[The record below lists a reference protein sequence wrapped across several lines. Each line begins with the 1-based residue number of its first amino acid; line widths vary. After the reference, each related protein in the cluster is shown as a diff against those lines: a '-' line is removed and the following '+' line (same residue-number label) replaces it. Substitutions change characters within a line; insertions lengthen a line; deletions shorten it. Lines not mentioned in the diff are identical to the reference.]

1 MVNIILISHGEFCE
15 GLLKSLIMVT
25 GDDYG
30 IKTLALYPGMTAD
43 KYREK
48 LDQII
53 LENENSEGTLILADI
68 VFGTPFQSAAYM
80 SKTHKIGL
88 VSGMNMPMLVAVA
101 SERTESST
109 LKDLIEI
116 ATNPDY
122 HGIQG
127 TLFEK
132 GETKRRGKLS
142 INKD

>member
-43 KYREK
+43 TYREK

-68 VFGTPFQSAAYM
+68 VLEHHFRDRKSTRLNSSHTLASRMPSSA
-80 SKTHKIGL
+80 
-88 VSGMNMPMLVAVA
+88 
-101 SERTESST
+101 
-109 LKDLIEI
+109 
-116 ATNPDY
+116 
-122 HGIQG
+122 
-127 TLFEK
+127 
-132 GETKRRGKLS
+132 
-142 INKD
+142 

>member
-43 KYREK
+43 TYREK

-68 VFGTPFQSAAYM
+68 VFGTPFQSA
-80 SKTHKIGL
+80 
-88 VSGMNMPMLVAVA
+88 
-101 SERTESST
+101 
-109 LKDLIEI
+109 
-116 ATNPDY
+116 TNPDY

>member
-30 IKTLALYPGMTAD
+30 IKTLALYPGMTA
-43 KYREK
+43 
-48 LDQII
+48 
-53 LENENSEGTLILADI
+53 EGTLILADI

>member
-43 KYREK
+43 TYREK

-80 SKTHKIGL
+80 SKTH
-88 VSGMNMPMLVAVA
+88 
-101 SERTESST
+101 RTESST

-132 GETKRRGKLS
+132 GETKHRGKLS

>member
-43 KYREK
+43 TYREK

-68 VFGTPFQSAAYM
+68 VLDRKSTRLNS
-80 SKTHKIGL
+80 SHK
-88 VSGMNMPMLVAVA
+88 
-101 SERTESST
+101 TESRMPSS
-109 LKDLIEI
+109 
-116 ATNPDY
+116 A
-122 HGIQG
+122 
-127 TLFEK
+127 
-132 GETKRRGKLS
+132 
-142 INKD
+142 

>member
-43 KYREK
+43 TYREK

-80 SKTHKIGL
+80 SRQASRPFPK
-88 VSGMNMPMLVAVA
+88 VALA
-101 SERTESST
+101 
-109 LKDLIEI
+109 
-116 ATNPDY
+116 
-122 HGIQG
+122 
-127 TLFEK
+127 
-132 GETKRRGKLS
+132 
-142 INKD
+142 

>member
-1 MVNIILISHGEFCE
+1 MVSIILISHGEFCE

-43 KYREK
+43 TYREK
-48 LDQII
+48 L
-53 LENENSEGTLILADI
+53 ENSEGTLILADI

>member
-30 IKTLALYPGMTAD
+30 IKTVALYPGMTAD
-43 KYREK
+43 TYREK
-48 LDQII
+48 LNQTIS
-53 LENENSEGTLILADI
+53 ENENADGTLILADI

-88 VSGMNMPMLVAVA
+88 VSGMNMPMLVADA
-101 SERTESST
+101 SERNESST
-109 LKDLIEI
+109 LKDLVAV
-116 ATNPDY
+116 ATNSDY
-122 HGIQG
+122 YGIKG
-127 TLFEK
+127 TLFEE
-132 GETKRRGKLS
+132 GETRRRGKLS

>member
-1 MVNIILISHGEFCE
+1 MQHIC
-15 GLLKSLIMVT
+15 
-25 GDDYG
+25 
-30 IKTLALYPGMTAD
+30 
-43 KYREK
+43 
-48 LDQII
+48 Q
-53 LENENSEGTLILADI
+53 
-68 VFGTPFQSAAYM
+68 
-80 SKTHKIGL
+80 KTHKIGL

>member
-43 KYREK
+43 TYREK

-80 SKTHKIGL
+80 
-88 VSGMNMPMLVAVA
+88 SGMNMPMLVAVA

>member
-43 KYREK
+43 TYREK
-48 LDQII
+48 LD
-53 LENENSEGTLILADI
+53 ENSEGTLILADI

>member
-43 KYREK
+43 TYREK

-53 LENENSEGTLILADI
+53 
-68 VFGTPFQSAAYM
+68 FGTPFQSAAYM

>member
-1 MVNIILISHGEFCE
+1 
-15 GLLKSLIMVT
+15 
-25 GDDYG
+25 
-30 IKTLALYPGMTAD
+30 
-43 KYREK
+43 
-48 LDQII
+48 
-53 LENENSEGTLILADI
+53 
-68 VFGTPFQSAAYM
+68 M

-88 VSGMNMPMLVAVA
+88 VSGMKYANAGCSCL
-101 SERTESST
+101 ERTESST

-132 GETKRRGKLS
+132 GETKHRGKLS